1 MYRGDLMK
9 KWFGSATICFNEK
22 NEVLMV
28 RGINNIGWYIPSGGI
43 EKGETPEG
51 SCIREVK
58 EETGYDV
65 RIIEKL
71 TVKETVIK
79 GIEVKTH
86 YFKVEKL
93 GESAGINDP
102 DETIDEAAWI
112 PLSDIEDLIHMYPED
127 VETILGCS
135 DLRID

>member
-1 MYRGDLMK
+1 MK
-9 KWFGSATICFNEK
+9 HWFGSAAICFNEK

-28 RGINNIGWYIPSGGI
+28 RGGGNERWAIPSGGI
-43 EKGETPEG
+43 EKGETPEEC
-51 SCIREVK
+51 CIREVK

-93 GESAGINDP
+93 GESTGINDP
-102 DETIDEAAWI
+102 DETIVEAAWI
-112 PLSDIEDLIHMYPED
+112 ALSDLKDLAHMYPED
-127 VETILGCS
+127 VRTIIGCS